1 MKLETRGPNQAD
13 PARGALV
20 LGAWVIGCLF
30 VLALSR
36 LSILW
41 PVCHFREWTGI
52 PCLTCG
58 STRMIDALLSG
69 NLLEAA
75 MWNPLVF
82 LVLAGATAWVCVV
95 AGAMALGRRVP
106 RLVPAPRERL
116 GLWIL
121 GTGMLAADWA
131 YLICRGV

>member
-1 MKLETRGPNQAD
+1 VKLETRARNQAD
-13 PARGALV
+13 PTRGALV
-20 LGAWVIGCLF
+20 LGAWVVGCL
-30 VLALSR
+30 LMLGLSR
-36 LSILW
+36 LSLLW
-41 PVCHFREWTGI
+41 PVCYFREWTGI

-82 LVLAGATAWVCVV
+82 LGLAVATAWVGVV
-95 AGAMALGRRVP
+95 AGGMALGRPVP

-131 YLICRGV
+131 YLIWRGV